1 MAMLAV
7 LSKMAAGNRHKK
19 RLQVDSIPGGTDHPG
34 LYIVF
39 SINDFA
45 MTTSSTAEIYC
56 VVVSSCENYGCK
68 PNSYLYY

>member
-34 LYIVF
+34 LYI
-39 SINDFA
+39 
-45 MTTSSTAEIYC
+45 
-56 VVVSSCENYGCK
+56 
-68 PNSYLYY
+68 LYFRLMILLWPPVQQPKFIV